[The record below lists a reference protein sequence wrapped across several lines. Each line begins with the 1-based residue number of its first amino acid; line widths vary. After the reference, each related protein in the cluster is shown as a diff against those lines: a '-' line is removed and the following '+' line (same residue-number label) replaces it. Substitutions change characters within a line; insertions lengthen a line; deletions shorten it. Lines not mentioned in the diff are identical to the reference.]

1 MAKTKH
7 LPSPLKVPP
16 SASSSEEDSSEEE
29 AEVPQSK
36 NPPPL
41 ASQNPPSA
49 TSNSNPKPSS
59 SSSES
64 ESGSDSESETET
76 DSYSEP
82 EPTPPVKPLASKPL
96 KILTTP
102 SPAKAGTKHAI
113 EFQTTRTKHAVDNN
127 DTDSD
132 SSKRLK
138 KKANKTERRGSVD
151 EKEAARDSIK
161 KMSAQRL
168 FSEEDE
174 LAILKGLADSI
185 STKKDP
191 LKNTQAFYNFV
202 KNSIRVDANKGQLRH
217 KVLALKKKF
226 ERNDENFTKEHDQKA
241 FELIKKIEFKK
252 QRTPKKGL
260 SSDSVSA
267 KEVLV
272 AKKEDTVKNVKN
284 SLAFKEMSRF
294 GDDNKKNAMLEEKWK
309 KVQIVEN
316 KLFMTRAGLVREQAS
331 MILESLVLLWM
342 HIRHQTFWY
351 SFFAGF

>member
-29 AEVPQSK
+29 AGVPQSK
-36 NPPPL
+36 NLPPL
-41 ASQNPPSA
+41 ASKNPPSA
-49 TSNSNPKPSS
+49 TSNSNPKPPSS
-59 SSSES
+59 SKF
-64 ESGSDSESETET
+64 ESGLDSESETET
-76 DSYSEP
+76 DSYLES

-102 SPAKAGTKHAI
+102 SPAKAGTKRAI
-113 EFQTTRTKHAVDNN
+113 EFQTTGAKRAADNN
-127 DTDSD
+127 GTDSD

-138 KKANKTERRGSVD
+138 KKAKKTERRGSSD
-151 EKEAARDSIK
+151 EKEATRDSIK

-168 FSEEDE
+168 FSEEDK
-174 LAILKGLADSI
+174 LAIMKCIADFI

-191 LKNTQAFYNFV
+191 FKNTQAFYNFV
-202 KNSIRVDANKGQLRH
+202 KNSIRADANKGQLRR

-241 FELIKKIEFKK
+241 FELLKKIEFKK

-260 SSDSVSA
+260 GSDSIFA

-272 AKKEDTVKNVKN
+272 AKKKDTVKNVKN

-294 GDDNKKNAMLEEKWK
+294 GDGVGLSLDAMEKGMELMGESKNAMLEEKWK
-309 KVQIVEN
+309 KVRIVEM
-316 KLFMTRAGLVREQAS
+316 KLFMTRAG
-331 MILESLVLLWM
+331 
-342 HIRHQTFWY
+342 
-351 SFFAGF
+351 

>member
-29 AEVPQSK
+29 VEVPQSK
-36 NPPPL
+36 NPSPL
-41 ASQNPPSA
+41 ASKNPPSA
-49 TSNSNPKPSS
+49 TSNSNPKPP

-64 ESGSDSESETET
+64 ESGSDSESKTET
-76 DSYSEP
+76 DSDSEP
-82 EPTPPVKPLASKPL
+82 EPTPPVKPLASKSL

-102 SPAKAGTKHAI
+102 SPAKAGTKRAI
-113 EFQTTRTKHAVDNN
+113 EFQTTRTKRATDNN

-138 KKANKTERRGSVD
+138 KKANKTEHRGSGD

-161 KMSAQRL
+161 KISAQRL

-174 LAILKGLADSI
+174 LAILKGLADFI
-185 STKKDP
+185 STKNDP

-202 KNSIRVDANKGQLRH
+202 KNSIRADANKGQLRR
-217 KVLALKKKF
+217 KVLDLKKKF

-241 FELIKKIEFKK
+241 FELFKKIGFKK

-260 SSDSVSA
+260 GSDSVSA

-272 AKKEDTVKNVKN
+272 AKKEDAVKNVKN
-284 SLAFKEMSRF
+284 NLAFKEMSKF
-294 GDDNKKNAMLEEKWK
+294 GDGLGLSLAVMEKGM
-309 KVQIVEN
+309 E
-316 KLFMTRAGLVREQAS
+316 LMGE
-331 MILESLVLLWM
+331 
-342 HIRHQTFWY
+342 
-351 SFFAGF
+351 

>member
-16 SASSSEEDSSEEE
+16 SASSSEEDSSKEE

-41 ASQNPPSA
+41 ASKNPPSA
-49 TSNSNPKPSS
+49 TSNSNPKPP

-64 ESGSDSESETET
+64 ESGSDSESETKT
-76 DSYSEP
+76 DSDSEP

-102 SPAKAGTKHAI
+102 SPAKAGTKRAI
-113 EFQTTRTKHAVDNN
+113 EFQTTRTKRATDNN
-127 DTDSD
+127 GTDSD
-132 SSKRLK
+132 SSKHLK
-138 KKANKTERRGSVD
+138 KKANKTKHRGSGD
-151 EKEAARDSIK
+151 EKEA
-161 KMSAQRL
+161 RL

-174 LAILKGLADSI
+174 LAILKGLADFI
-185 STKKDP
+185 STKNDP

-202 KNSIRVDANKGQLRH
+202 KNSIRADANKGQLRR
-217 KVLALKKKF
+217 KVLDLKKKF
-226 ERNDENFTKEHDQKA
+226 ERNDENFTKEHDQKT
-241 FELIKKIEFKK
+241 FELFKKIGFKK

-260 SSDSVSA
+260 GSDSVSA

-272 AKKEDTVKNVKN
+272 AKKEDVVKNVKN
-284 SLAFKEMSRF
+284 SLAFKEMSKF
-294 GDDNKKNAMLEEKWK
+294 GDEEKWK
-309 KVQIVEN
+309 KVQIVEM

-331 MILESLVLLWM
+331 MILESLV
-342 HIRHQTFWY
+342 
-351 SFFAGF
+351 